1 MRSISVVVP
10 AYNEEALIE
19 QCVREIS
26 HVLLEIGGEHEIVIV
41 DDGSTD
47 KTTAVAL
54 DVASVV
60 PHVRALRLL
69 RNMGKGAA
77 LVFGA
82 GQSSCELIAFV
93 DADLEVHPR
102 QLALLCASLV
112 SAPAEVAIG
121 SKHHPG
127 AHVSLDRGR
136 RFLSLLYA
144 KVVQALFVSPC
155 DTQTGSRSSKPARY
169 NRRSPRGT
177 TSTATPSISS
187 SWWAWRAG
195 LADHRGAGNRDVR
208 PTGSEDHF
216 R

>member
-1 MRSISVVVP
+1 
-10 AYNEEALIE
+10 
-19 QCVREIS
+19 
-26 HVLLEIGGEHEIVIV
+26 
-41 DDGSTD
+41 
-47 KTTAVAL
+47 
-54 DVASVV
+54 
-60 PHVRALRLL
+60 
-69 RNMGKGAA
+69 MGKGAA

-144 KVVQALFVSPC
+144 KVVQALFDLPVH
-155 DTQTGSRSSKPARY
+155 DTQTGFKIFEAGPLQQALAEGRVNCYAFDLELLVGLARRGWRITEVPVTVTSVRLARRITFADVVTMALDTMHIWRRHRRLSLLAPTPAKLLSDRSSNAGT
-169 NRRSPRGT
+169 RSG
-177 TSTATPSISS
+177 
-187 SWWAWRAG
+187 
-195 LADHRGAGNRDVR
+195 D
-208 PTGSEDHF
+208 
-216 R
+216 